1 MVSQSIK
8 TQKSNPEKPVSEF
21 YGIPLLGE
29 VHIEGDGGYHGDY
42 NIGEIITN
50 IAQKIQKTISL
61 QAADNAL
68 ENAGIYK
75 DDFLTVSQNEK
86 LKNGDIAVVKLGY
99 RIYIRKIFFKQ
110 KHILLETATLQPN
123 PLIISIDTPGFEI
136 IGKVVTVIRE
146 L

>member
-1 MVSQSIK
+1 MMTQSFK
-8 TQKSNPEKPVSEF
+8 AKEHSHTSSKDEF
-21 YGIPLLGE
+21 YGIPLIGE
-29 VHIEGDGGYHGDY
+29 VHVEGDGGYHGDY

-50 IAQKIQKTISL
+50 IAQKTQKTISL

-68 ENAGIYK
+68 EHAGIYK

-99 RIYIRKIFFKQ
+99 RIYIRKIFFEQ
-110 KHILLETATLQPN
+110 KHIRLETADRQPN
-123 PLIISIDTPGFEI
+123 PLIISMDTPGFEI